1 MNAIATT
8 KMTSRGQVVI
18 PEEIRK
24 RLNLVTGVQF
34 LMLEERNRLF
44 LKPIQPDVN
53 RSLSELLAE
62 ARKQAAETGM
72 TPEDIENAIRE
83 VRGR

>member
-1 MNAIATT
+1 
-8 KMTSRGQVVI
+8 MTSRGQVVI

-34 LMLEERNRLF
+34 LMLEERNGLF

>member
-34 LMLEERNRLF
+34 LMLEERNGLF
-44 LKPIQPDVN
+44 LKPIKPDVN

>member
-34 LMLEERNRLF
+34 LMLEESNGLF